1 MSDRNRVHLKVRSV
15 QASAQV
21 QASERVRVPE
31 SARESASVR
40 VSVRVSVLAWAW
52 ALAPVPVW
60 VWVPVSP
67 YRRLSLASYGRDDGA
82 SVPAPGPLDT
92 DDLETRVRTS
102 MYPRWLP
109 WPRGPGSSLESH
121 FSFC

>member
-15 QASAQV
+15 PASAQV
-21 QASERVRVPE
+21 QASERARVPV

-40 VSVRVSVLAWAW
+40 VSARVSVLAW
-52 ALAPVPVW
+52 ALAPVPVS

-109 WPRGPGSSLESH
+109 WPRGPGSSLES
-121 FSFC
+121 